1 MSKSRYSK
9 QKSAGL
15 ACGMARMGKRLK
27 SKQAGAAAFVPENRM
42 GRRAGWIDSTRQYQ
56 ICHMS

>member
-27 SKQAGAAAFVPENRM
+27 SKTGTGVIVPDNRQ
-42 GRRAGWIDSTRQYQ
+42 GRR
-56 ICHMS
+56 MLKNE